1 MMKKII
7 LIGAILAVC
16 ISTAIAHYTSKHKFE
31 SLSADEFAALI
42 DSVDVVLVDVRTP
55 TEHDSGHIPGTAFNI
70 DVKSDSFLL
79 ESQISLKKDR
89 AVAIYCRSGNRSKTA
104 GEILA
109 KDGYTVYELSTG
121 FNGWLE
127 AGYKGA
133 DSFIV
138 IDESR
143 DGLTIYYPQYSS
155 INLEYGSNSPAEDP
169 KAIFCCPA
177 AFTGETIAEF
187 RHTNIAGHHASNK
200 EFHKGYACKPNTG
213 GFVWYNGKWKF
224 LLKDYASELKIAAGA
239 SGMGFAQNMIIHN
252 FEEQPLFRKNSF
264 QYRAFCELDGKLCI
278 IQSKESVKYRD
289 FVDMLMAVGVKNAL
303 YLDMGGWNH
312 SWYRKWENSKPSYIH
327 NNPHKYYTN
336 WLTFYR

>member
-7 LIGAILAVC
+7 LVVAILAVC
-16 ISTAIAHYTSKHKFE
+16 ITTAVAHFTLKPKYE
-31 SLSADEFAALI
+31 SLTAQEFAALI

-89 AVAIYCRSGNRSKTA
+89 AVAIYCRSGNRSKAA

-109 KDGYTVYELSTG
+109 KEGYTVYELSTG
-121 FNGWLE
+121 YNGWLE

-177 AFTGETIAEF
+177 AFTGETITEF

-213 GFVWYNGKWKF
+213 GFVWYN
-224 LLKDYASELKIAAGA
+224 
-239 SGMGFAQNMIIHN
+239 
-252 FEEQPLFRKNSF
+252 
-264 QYRAFCELDGKLCI
+264 
-278 IQSKESVKYRD
+278 
-289 FVDMLMAVGVKNAL
+289 
-303 YLDMGGWNH
+303 
-312 SWYRKWENSKPSYIH
+312 
-327 NNPHKYYTN
+327 
-336 WLTFYR
+336 